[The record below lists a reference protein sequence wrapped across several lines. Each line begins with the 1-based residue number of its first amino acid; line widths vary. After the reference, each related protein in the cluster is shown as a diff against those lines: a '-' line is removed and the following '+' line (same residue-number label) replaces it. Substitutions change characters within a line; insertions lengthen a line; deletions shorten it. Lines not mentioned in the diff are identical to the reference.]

1 MAITSTFYGTS
12 RVRRRHPLLAYSV
25 RRVAVSLLVLFF
37 VSMLVFAATQVL
49 PGDAADAAL
58 GRSASAAQK
67 AQYRTDLGL
76 DRPLVQQY
84 GDWAAG
90 MLRGD
95 LGQSMASRQPVTAFV
110 SARVGNSLVL
120 AGITLLVLCTV
131 STVLGVWAGIRRGR
145 PADHVISGV
154 SLTLIALP
162 EFVTGTTLAVIIGVY
177 LKLLPPTSII
187 PMGESPLSDPRL
199 LVLPVLTLCLAG
211 AAYII
216 RMLRAGV
223 ADAMGSD
230 YVQAARL
237 NGIPERRVVISHALR
252 NSLAPTIQV
261 LALTIQW
268 LVGGIVV
275 VETVF
280 SYPGLGQ
287 GIVQAVSAR
296 DLPIVQSM
304 TLIIAAIYIAINLIA
319 DVVVILLVPKLRTSL

>member
-1 MAITSTFYGTS
+1 VAITSFYGTS

-37 VSMLVFAATQVL
+37 VSVLVFAATQVL

-58 GRSASAAQK
+58 GRSAYAAQK
-67 AQYRTDLGL
+67 AQYRKDLGL
-76 DRPLVQQY
+76 DSPLVQQY
-84 GDWAAG
+84 GDWAVG

-187 PMGESPLSDPRL
+187 LAGESPLSDPRL

-252 NSLAPTIQV
+252 NSLAPTVQV

>member
-1 MAITSTFYGTS
+1 MTGSPVHRTFTI
-12 RVRRRHPLLAYSV
+12 RRRHPLLAYSA
-25 RRVAVSLLVLFF
+25 RRAAVSLLVLFL
-37 VSMLVFAATQVL
+37 VSLLVFAATQVL

-67 AQYRTDLGL
+67 AQYRQGLGL

-84 GDWAAG
+84 GDWATG

-95 LGQSMASRQPVTAFV
+95 LGRSMASHQPVSEFI

-120 AGITLLVLCTV
+120 AGITLLILCIV
-131 STVLGVWAGIRRGR
+131 SVVLGVWAGIRRGR
-145 PADHVISGV
+145 AADHVISGV
-154 SLTLIALP
+154 SLALIALP
-162 EFVTGTTLAVIIGVY
+162 EFVTGTVLAVIVGVL
-177 LKLLPPTSII
+177 LKILPPTSII
-187 PMGESPLSDPRL
+187 PAGESPLSDPRL
-199 LVLPVLTLCLAG
+199 IVLPVITLCLAG

-216 RMLRAGV
+216 RMLRSGV

-237 NGIPERRVVISHALR
+237 NGIPERRVVVSHALR

-296 DLPIVQSM
+296 DLPIVQAM
-304 TLIIAAIYIAINLIA
+304 TLVIAAIYIAINLMADIA
-319 DVVVILLVPKLRTSL
+319 VILLVPKLRTSV